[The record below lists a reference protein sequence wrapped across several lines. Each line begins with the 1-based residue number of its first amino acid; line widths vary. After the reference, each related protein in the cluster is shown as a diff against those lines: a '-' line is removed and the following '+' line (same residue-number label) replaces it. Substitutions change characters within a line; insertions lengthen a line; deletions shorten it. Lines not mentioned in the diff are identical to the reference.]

1 MDLKVFK
8 LQKDFV
14 APNWASIIEAYS
26 ILDTETAAF
35 SFGIYNDKKPVGFL
49 MIGFNESDADRDFE
63 EGHEPPK
70 VYDNNYTIWRL
81 MIDKR
86 YQKRGY
92 GREAINLALDFI
104 RTWPCGKAE
113 YCAISYEPENEI
125 ARKLYLSM
133 GFEETGEMD
142 GDEIVAALKL

>member
-81 MIDKR
+81 MI
-86 YQKRGY
+86 
-92 GREAINLALDFI
+92 IN
-104 RTWPCGKAE
+104 
-113 YCAISYEPENEI
+113 
-125 ARKLYLSM
+125 
-133 GFEETGEMD
+133 
-142 GDEIVAALKL
+142 